1 MEKTR
6 KIGAAAIPVAVYLLA
21 ALFFILP
28 LLRLFIMSITLEDG
42 TYGLSN
48 FIQLL
53 SEERTH
59 EAIINTI
66 IIAVSSTLIAAVI
79 GSFIAFLTAYS
90 NIKRKGII
98 EFLVMLPFI
107 IPSYIITLSWSSF
120 LSARGAFNGV
130 ITALGLPAVDIYT
143 MGGIILVLG
152 FCNIPIVYV
161 NVVHML
167 RKIPRD
173 MEWAARSCGYSQ
185 RQAML
190 KINLRSAAPAIAAGS
205 VLAFLSAIDNFSV
218 PAFLGIS
225 SGIPVLSTYIYENA
239 IGFGPNSFPLAAA
252 LSMILSVIAVA
263 GTLLEGF
270 FVSRGASMDS
280 IREDYDVRVEFKES
294 KRKALEW
301 GTLILLLI
309 LNIIP
314 MLSMLASS
322 FLKAYGLDF
331 KPENLTLKNFAFVF
345 QNRGVVSAIMTSVTL
360 ALVTTAVCIV
370 AGTAIAYAKLRL
382 KSRAAVILEKC
393 ASLTYAIPGI
403 VLALAMIFHWVEPLP
418 GFRPGIYGTI
428 NILIVAYITRY
439 LVMQIKGS
447 TTALLTVD
455 PAMEEA
461 CAASGRG
468 FAARWTKILLPLITG
483 PILSGAFMIFVPS
496 LTELTLSSI
505 LASAGTKTIGLT
517 IFNYQQGGDYNL
529 AAAMSVIITILVVG
543 GYCIVNRKHLF
554 SVNKEVKGYEP
565 AYKKGD
571 KKLREDPS
579 PEGNQP

>member
-1 MEKTR
+1 MEITR
-6 KIGAAAIPVAVYLLA
+6 KAGAAAVQTALYLLA
-21 ALFFILP
+21 ALMFLLP
-28 LLRLFIMSITLEDG
+28 LARLLIMGVTLEDG
-42 TYGLSN
+42 GYGLDN
-48 FIQLL
+48 FIALL
-53 SEERTH
+53 AEERTR
-59 EAIINTI
+59 EAIANTI
-66 IIAVSSTLIAAVI
+66 VIAVTSTALAAI
-79 GSFIAFLTAYS
+79 FGSGLAFLTAYS
-90 NIKRKGII
+90 NVKRKGLI
-98 EFLVMLPFI
+98 EFLILLPFI

-120 LSARGAFNGV
+120 LSSRGAFNQLL
-130 ITALGLPAVDIYT
+130 TSLGLPAVDIYT

-167 RKIPRD
+167 RKIPQD
-173 MEWAARSCGYSQ
+173 MEWAARACGYSQ

-190 KINLRSAAPAIAAGS
+190 KINMVSAAPAIAAGS

-239 IGFGPNSFPLAAA
+239 IGFGPNAFPLAAA

-270 FVSRGASMDS
+270 FVKRGASLDS
-280 IREDYDVRVEFKES
+280 IKEDYSVRVYF
-294 KRKALEW
+294 RNPIRLGLEW
-301 GTLILLLI
+301 GTLGLLLV

-314 MLSMLASS
+314 MVSMVASS
-322 FLKAYGLDF
+322 FLKAYGLEF
-331 KPENLTLKNFAFVF
+331 APENLTLKNFAFVF
-345 QNRGVVSAIMTSVTL
+345 HNRGVVSAIRTSVTL
-360 ALVTTAVCIV
+360 AVVTTVVCII
-370 AGTAIAYAKLRL
+370 AGTAIAYAKLRR
-382 KSRAAVILEKC
+382 KSRAAEILEKC

-403 VLALAMIFHWVEPLP
+403 VLALSMIFHWVEPIP

-439 LVMQIKGS
+439 LVLQIKGS

-455 PAMEEA
+455 SAMEEA

-468 FAARWTKILLPLITG
+468 FFARWCKILLPLITG

-496 LTELTLSSI
+496 LTELTLSSM

-529 AAAMSVIITILVVG
+529 AAAMSVLITVLVIA
-543 GYCIVNRKHLF
+543 GYCLVNRKKLITTER
-554 SVNKEVKGYEP
+554 EVRGYEP
-565 AYKKGD
+565 TYTAGN
-571 KKLREDPS
+571 KKLQQNPGAQ
-579 PEGNQP
+579 GN

>member
-6 KIGAAAIPVAVYLLA
+6 KIGAAAIPVAVYLSA

-28 LLRLFIMSITLEDG
+28 LLRLFIMSLTLEDG
-42 TYGLSN
+42 TYGLGN

-66 IIAVSSTLIAAVI
+66 IIAVSSTAIAAVI
-79 GSFIAFLTAYS
+79 GSFIAFLIAYS

-120 LSARGAFNGV
+120 LSTRGAFNGI

-173 MEWAARSCGYSQ
+173 MEWAARACGYSQ

-280 IREDYDVRVEFKES
+280 IREDYDVRVEFRES
-294 KRKALEW
+294 KRKAFEW
-301 GTLILLLI
+301 GTLVLLMI

-331 KPENLTLKNFAFVF
+331 KPENLTFKNFAFVF
-345 QNRGVVSAIMTSVTL
+345 QNRGVVSAITTSVTL
-360 ALVTTAVCIV
+360 ALVTTIVCII

-403 VLALAMIFHWVEPLP
+403 VLALAMIFHWVEPVP

-579 PEGNQP
+579 PEGNRP

>member
-28 LLRLFIMSITLEDG
+28 LLRLFIMSLTLEDG

-252 LSMILSVIAVA
+252 LSMILSLIAVA

-270 FVSRGASMDS
+270 FVRRGASMDS

-294 KRKALEW
+294 KRKAFEW
-301 GTLILLLI
+301 GTLGLLMI

-331 KPENLTLKNFAFVF
+331 KPENLTFKNFAFVF
-345 QNRGVVSAIMTSVTL
+345 QNRGVVSAITTSVTL
-360 ALVTTAVCIV
+360 ALVTTVVCII

-468 FAARWTKILLPLITG
+468 FATRWTKVLLPLITG

>member
-28 LLRLFIMSITLEDG
+28 LLRLFIMSLTLEDG
-42 TYGLSN
+42 TYGLGN

-66 IIAVSSTLIAAVI
+66 IIAVSSTAIAAVI

-120 LSARGAFNGV
+120 LSTRGAFNGI
-130 ITALGLPAVDIYT
+130 ITAIGLPAVDIYT

-173 MEWAARSCGYSQ
+173 MEWAARACGYSQ

-294 KRKALEW
+294 KRKAFEW
-301 GTLILLLI
+301 GTLGLLMI

-331 KPENLTLKNFAFVF
+331 KPENLTFKNFAFVF
-345 QNRGVVSAIMTSVTL
+345 QNRGVVSAITTSVTL
-360 ALVTTAVCIV
+360 ALVTTVVCII

-468 FAARWTKILLPLITG
+468 FATRWTKILLPLITG

>member
-1 MEKTR
+1 MEISRKT
-6 KIGAAAIPVAVYLLA
+6 GAVIAQTAVYLLA
-21 ALFFILP
+21 ALVFLLP
-28 LLRLFIMSITLEDG
+28 LVRLLLMGVTLEDG
-42 TYGLSN
+42 YGLDN
-48 FIQLL
+48 FATLL
-53 SEERTH
+53 AEERTR
-59 EAIINTI
+59 EAIVNTI
-66 IIAVSSTLIAAVI
+66 IIAVTSTVLAAVC
-79 GSFIAFLTAYS
+79 GSGLAFLTAYC
-90 NIKRKGII
+90 NIKRKGLI
-98 EFLVMLPFI
+98 EFLVLLPFI

-120 LSARGAFNGV
+120 LSSRGAFNQFL
-130 ITALGLPAVDIYT
+130 TSLGLPAVDIYT

-173 MEWAARSCGYSQ
+173 MEWAARACGYSQ
-185 RQAML
+185 RQAMI
-190 KINLRSAAPAIAAGS
+190 KINLVSAIPAIAAGS

-239 IGFGPNSFPLAAA
+239 IGFGPNAFPLAAA

-270 FVSRGASMDS
+270 FVKRGASMDS
-280 IREDYDVRVEFKES
+280 IKEDFSVRVHFKNPL
-294 KRKALEW
+294 RLCLEW
-301 GTLILLLI
+301 GTLALLLI

-314 MLSMLASS
+314 MVSMVASS

-331 KPENLTLKNFAFVF
+331 APKNLTLKNFAFVF
-345 QNRGVVSAIMTSVTL
+345 HNRGVVSAIRTSLIL
-360 ALVTTAVCIV
+360 AVVTTVVCIA
-370 AGTAIAYAKLRL
+370 AGTAIAYAKLRT

-418 GFRPGIYGTI
+418 GVRPGIYGTI
-428 NILIVAYITRY
+428 NILVVAYITRY
-439 LVMQIKGS
+439 LVLQIKGS

-468 FAARWTKILLPLITG
+468 FLAKWTKILIPLVTG
-483 PILSGAFMIFVPS
+483 PILSGAFMIFVPA

-529 AAAMSVIITILVVG
+529 AAAMSVLVTILVVA
-543 GYCIVNRKHLF
+543 GYCLINRKKLTYAQ
-554 SVNKEVKGYEP
+554 KEETGYEP
-565 AYKKGD
+565 TYTAGH
-571 KKLREDPS
+571 KKLQQNPG
-579 PEGNQP
+579 PQGN

>member
-1 MEKTR
+1 MEMTR
-6 KIGAAAIPVAVYLLA
+6 KAGAAIAQTALYLLA
-21 ALFFILP
+21 ALMFLLP
-28 LLRLFIMSITLEDG
+28 LARLLLMGFSLEDG
-42 TYGLSN
+42 GYGLGN
-48 FIQLL
+48 FTALL
-53 SEERTH
+53 AEERTR

-66 IIAVSSTLIAAVI
+66 IIAVASTVLAAVI
-79 GSFIAFLTAYS
+79 GSGLAFLTAYS
-90 NIKRKGII
+90 NVKRKGLI
-98 EFLVMLPFI
+98 EFLVLLPFI

-173 MEWAARSCGYSQ
+173 MEWAARACGYSQ

-270 FVSRGASMDS
+270 FVSRGAS
-280 IREDYDVRVEFKES
+280 F
-294 KRKALEW
+294 EW
-301 GTLILLLI
+301 GTLGLLMI

-331 KPENLTLKNFAFVF
+331 KPENLTFKNFAFVF
-345 QNRGVVSAIMTSVTL
+345 QNRGVVSAITTSVTL
-360 ALVTTAVCIV
+360 ALVTTVVCII

>member
-6 KIGAAAIPVAVYLLA
+6 KIGAAAITVAVYLLA
-21 ALFFILP
+21 VLFFVLP
-28 LLRLFIMSITLEDG
+28 LLRLFIMSLSLEDG
-42 TYGLSN
+42 TYGLGN

-53 SEERTH
+53 YEERTH
-59 EAIINTI
+59 EAIINTV
-66 IIAVSSTLIAAVI
+66 IIAVSSTAIAAVI
-79 GSFIAFLTAYS
+79 GSFIAFLIAYS
-90 NIKRKGII
+90 NIKRKELI

-120 LSARGAFNGV
+120 LSTRGAFNGI

-173 MEWAARSCGYSQ
+173 MEWAARACGYSQ

-205 VLAFLSAIDNFSV
+205 LLAFLSAIDNFSV

-280 IREDYDVRVEFKES
+280 IREDYDVRVEFKDA

-301 GTLILLLI
+301 GTLCLLMI

-314 MLSMLASS
+314 MLSMVASS

-345 QNRGVVSAIMTSVTL
+345 QNRGVVSAIMTSITL
-360 ALVTTAVCIV
+360 ALVTTAVCII

-382 KSRAAVILEKC
+382 KSRAAVMLEKC

-468 FAARWTKILLPLITG
+468 FAACWTKILLPLITG

-579 PEGNQP
+579 PEGNRP